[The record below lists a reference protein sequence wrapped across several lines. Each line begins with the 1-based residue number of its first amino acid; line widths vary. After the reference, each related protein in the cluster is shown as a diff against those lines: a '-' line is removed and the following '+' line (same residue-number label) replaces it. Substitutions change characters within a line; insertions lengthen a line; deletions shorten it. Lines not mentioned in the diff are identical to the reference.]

1 MPKKPLRQSPPP
13 EQPNP
18 ELELKWLEPGNAPD
32 SDSYEVLARDG
43 EPGTPQTPLFSADE
57 LFLPERPGTYRK
69 PVAAIHAIPVQRD
82 KNLKLSARKLMD
94 ALALAVQLDLRARG
108 REAAQTLIRKIRED
122 RAAPL
127 FEIRT
132 HRLAELAGLSTTNKD
147 RIYDTLAELLNF
159 QFIWNV
165 LGEDGKVEFESIAA
179 FIIRRDKGVGNQAG
193 ITRFAFEP
201 EVLLWFL
208 EPTMWANLN
217 WSVMA
222 SFGRDAG
229 SGEAAFGLYQNAWR
243 YIGTNAKVTPILDL
257 ATWIDLILG
266 PSRFVIIGEKKEK
279 QAREYGEFKRTY
291 LNPAIA
297 MLNAH
302 PALTHTI
309 AVEEFKSGRKVT
321 KLRFRFTEKRQQ
333 AFELPLGWPDDTIQK
348 LKEMGFTEKDMS
360 TLAQLY
366 THPQV
371 KEAMSRMAVSE
382 ARLKARGEE
391 IQSRE
396 AFFRAI
402 LRNVSNEQNQTE
414 EADQK
419 ALEEARR
426 LQKQTELQRRQEALE
441 ARFKSHQ
448 RSLVAKGLQSLPED
462 ERNRLI
468 QAHLKASPADRALYK
483 EGETRAAWLILFQ
496 QWLINARQDLFQHW
510 LPELHDRDFQT
521 WLVWQFTTQSTGD
534 AEA

>member
-1 MPKKPLRQSPPP
+1 MPKKPRHPDSTS
-13 EQPNP
+13 EQTTA
-18 ELELKWLEPGNAPD
+18 ELKWLEQDTAPD
-32 SDSYEVLARDG
+32 GDSFEVLAR
-43 EPGTPQTPLFSADE
+43 EATPGSPQTPLFSADE

-69 PVAAIHAIPVQRD
+69 PVVAIHAIPLQRD

-108 REAAQTLIRKIRED
+108 REAAQTLLRKIRED

-132 HRLAELAGLSTTNKD
+132 HRLAELAGLSTTNKA
-147 RIYDTLAELLNF
+147 RIYDILAELLNF

-165 LGEDGKVEFESIAA
+165 LGEDGKAQYESVAA
-179 FIIRRDKGVGNQAG
+179 FIIRRDKGTGSQAG

-222 SFGRDAG
+222 SFGHEGG

-243 YIGTNAKVTPILDL
+243 YIGTNAKLTPILDL

-266 PSRFVIIGEKKEK
+266 PSRFVVVGEKKEK

-291 LNPAIA
+291 LNPAIT

-309 AVEEFKSGRKVT
+309 AVEEFRSGRKVT
-321 KLRFRFTEKRQQ
+321 RLRFKFAEKRQQ
-333 AFELPLGWPDDTIQK
+333 AFELPLGWPDDTIEK
-348 LKEMGFTEKDMS
+348 LKDMGFTEKDMS

-366 THPQV
+366 NYSQV
-371 KEAMSRMAVSE
+371 KEAMSRMPVSE
-382 ARLKARGEE
+382 ARLKARGEVV
-391 IQSRE
+391 QSRE

-402 LRNVSNEQNQTE
+402 LRNVSNEQIQTE
-414 EADQK
+414 EADQR

-426 LQKQTELQRRQEALE
+426 LQQQTELQRRQDALE
-441 ARFKSHQ
+441 TRFKAHQ
-448 RSLVAKGLQSLPED
+448 RALVVKGLQSMAED

-468 QAHLKASPADRALYK
+468 QAHLKARPADRTIYK
-483 EGETRAAWLILFQ
+483 EGEHRGAWLILFQ
-496 QWLINARQDLFQHW
+496 QWLVNERQDVFQQW

-521 WLVWQFTTQSTGD
+521 WLVWQFTEKVAS
-534 AEA
+534 EAGE